1 MRILKRLLRIV
12 AMLVLALF
20 LASVLAAGFTYWL
33 ISPRIPSVASLKD
46 VQLQVPLRV
55 ESADGKL
62 IALFGETRRI
72 PVRIDQVPAQLKDAF
87 LAAEDADFYHHPGVD
102 WEGTARAAWHV
113 LITGGDKAQG
123 GSTIT
128 QQVAR
133 NFFLSPEK
141 SYTRKLIEMFTAFRI
156 EHELTKDEI
165 LELYL
170 NKIFLGHRAYGVAAA
185 AEFYYG
191 KPLDQ
196 LSLPECAMLGGL
208 PKSPT
213 TGNPLYNLKH
223 AIDRRNYV
231 LARMLDNRFITQE
244 QYQAAINAPDD
255 AAPHE
260 PPVQVDAPYLAE
272 MVRRQAIERLGGRA
286 LTDGYVVHTTLDS
299 HLQSL
304 ANDSLRTRLEEYD
317 HRHGYRGPE
326 AHVELPAQAG
336 AADFERALADYYAL
350 GNLTP
355 GLVTQVD
362 DDHATVY
369 LGANKTI
376 DLDPGAMAW
385 AQGYARKAH
394 TGGKGVA
401 AILRTGD
408 IIRLA
413 QVPLPPRQD
422 ARSKD
427 ATTKMAAVVDP
438 ATDAPWQLS
447 QIPAAQSAMVVL
459 DPEDGALKAL
469 VGGFSFERS
478 KFNRAVQT
486 ARQPGSSFKPFIY
499 SAAFDRGFTP
509 ASIINDAPIALP
521 DPSQP
526 NGLWTPGND
535 DGKFR
540 GPMRLREALAQS
552 VNLVSIRLLDA
563 IGVRYA
569 REYITRFGFPLD
581 AIPTNLSLALGTAS
595 VSPMAMARGYA
606 VFANGG
612 FLVNPYYVVQIDDR
626 DGRAVYRA
634 NAARAC
640 RTCAARLL
648 DEGKAV
654 ADAPQQPSTAAGD
667 PGALQ
672 AAATALPPAPAG
684 SNAGTTAPVVQNL
697 APRVIDARNDYL
709 VTSLMK
715 SVIDHGTAA
724 AAKKLA
730 RPDLAGKTG
739 STNDHRDGW
748 FCGFNGDLVTTVW
761 VGFDNYDSLGK
772 GEFGAETALPIWMAF
787 MGPALQGKPE
797 NTLPL
802 PPGIV
807 TASIDSVTGA
817 LAGNGDP
824 DAMSE
829 IFKVEDL
836 DRLRTQAQNQKDQS
850 PAYDIF

>member
-1 MRILKRLLRIV
+1 MRIILRLLRIA
-12 AMLVLALF
+12 AMLVLCLF
-20 LASVLAAGFTYWL
+20 LAGVLALGFTYWL

-72 PVRIDQVPAQLKDAF
+72 PVRIDQVPPQLKDAF

-113 LITGGDKAQG
+113 LITGGEKAQG

-156 EHELTKDEI
+156 ENELTKDEI
-165 LELYL
+165 LQLYL

-191 KPLDQ
+191 KKLDQ
-196 LSLPECAMLGGL
+196 LTLPECAMLAGL
-208 PKSPT
+208 PQAPT
-213 TGNPLYNLKH
+213 TGNPLYNMQH
-223 AIDRRNYV
+223 AIARRNYV
-231 LARMLDNRFITQE
+231 LGRMLENHFITQA
-244 QYQAAINAPDD
+244 QYQGAIAASDD

-260 PPVQVDAPYLAE
+260 PPVEVDAPYLAE
-272 MVRRQAIERLGGRA
+272 MVRRQAIERLGSRA

-299 HLQSL
+299 RMQAL
-304 ANDSLRTRLEEYD
+304 ANAALHAKLEEYD

-326 AHVELPAQAG
+326 AHVDLAPSAST
-336 AADFERALADYYAL
+336 ADFDKALADYHAL
-350 GNLTP
+350 S
-355 GLVTQVD
+355 GLVPGVVTDVD
-362 DDHATVY
+362 REHAIAYVGNGQSVRLDD
-369 LGANKTI
+369 K
-376 DLDPGAMAW
+376 DMAW
-385 AQGYARKAH
+385 AQGYARKAQ

-401 AILRTGD
+401 AILRRGD
-408 IIRLA
+408 IVRVA
-413 QVPLPPRQD
+413 QVEAP
-422 ARSKD
+422 AKD
-427 ATTKMAAVVDP
+427 DSATVKTATGSRKTDVVATAADP
-438 ATDAPWQLS
+438 QWQLS
-447 QIPAAQSAMVVL
+447 QIPAAQSAMVAL

-499 SAAFDRGFTP
+499 SAAFDRGFTA

-521 DPSQP
+521 DPSKP
-526 NGLWTPGND
+526 GGMWTPGND

-569 REYITRFGFPLD
+569 REYITRVGFPLD
-581 AIPTNLSLALGTAS
+581 AIPPNLSLALGTAS

-612 FLVNPYYVVQIDDR
+612 FLINPYYVAEIDDR
-626 DGRAVYRA
+626 DGHAVYRA
-634 NAARAC
+634 DPPRAC
-640 RTCAARLL
+640 RTCAERLL

-654 ADAPQQPSTAAGD
+654 ANAPMQPAAAAGD

-672 AAATALPPAPAG
+672 ASAPAPASSVG
-684 SNAGTTAPVVQNL
+684 GNASGTPNL

-709 VTSLMK
+709 ITSLMK
-715 SVIDHGTAA
+715 SVIDHGTAF
-724 AAKKLA
+724 AAKKLGRA
-730 RPDLAGKTG
+730 DLAGKTG

-748 FCGFNGDLVTTVW
+748 FCGFNGDLVATAW

-797 NTLPL
+797 NTLPM

-807 TASIDSVTGA
+807 TASVDSVTGS
-817 LAGNGDP
+817 LAGAGDP
-824 DAMSE
+824 NAMSE

-836 DRLRTQAQNQKDQS
+836 DRLRTQAQNQQDQS

>member
-1 MRILKRLLRIV
+1 MRIFKRLLRI
-12 AMLVLALF
+12 AAILVLCLF
-20 LASVLAAGFTYWL
+20 LLGVAAGAFTYWL

-72 PVRIDQVPAQLKDAF
+72 PVQMSQVPPELKDAF

-113 LITGGDKAQG
+113 MITGGDKAQG

-156 EHELTKDEI
+156 ENELSKDEI
-165 LELYL
+165 LQLYL

-191 KPLDQ
+191 KRLDQ
-196 LSLPECAMLGGL
+196 LTLPECAMLAGL
-208 PKSPT
+208 PQAPT
-213 TGNPLYNLKH
+213 TGNPLYNRQH
-223 AIDRRNYV
+223 ATARRNYV
-231 LARMLDNRFITQE
+231 LRQMLDHDFITPT
-244 QYQAAINAPDD
+244 QYQAALNTPDD
-255 AAPHE
+255 ASAHE

-272 MVRRQAIERLGGRA
+272 MVRRQAIERLGNQA
-286 LTDGYVVHTTLDS
+286 LTDGYVVRTTLDS
-299 HLQSL
+299 RLQDL
-304 ANDSLRTRLEEYD
+304 ANTALRARLEDYD

-326 AHVELPAQAG
+326 AHVDLPAQAG
-336 AADFERALADYYAL
+336 TQDYDRALADYHAVSGL
-350 GNLTP
+350 QP
-355 GLVTQVD
+355 GIVTQVD
-362 DDHATVY
+362 RDHATVY
-369 LGANKTI
+369 LDAAHRVE
-376 DLDPGAMAW
+376 LDAAMVKW
-385 AQGYARKAH
+385 AQHYARKAN
-394 TGGKGVA
+394 TGGEGVA
-401 AILRTGD
+401 AILRRGD
-408 IIRLA
+408 IVRMALSDDTGQTA
-413 QVPLPPRQD
+413 AADPKKG
-422 ARSKD
+422 SKP
-427 ATTKMAAVVDP
+427 AAP
-438 ATDAPWQLS
+438 KWELS

-509 ASIINDAPIALP
+509 ASIVNDAPIALP
-521 DPSQP
+521 DPSVP
-526 NGLWTPGND
+526 GGMWTPGND

-581 AIPTNLSLALGTAS
+581 AIPSNLSLALGTAS

-612 FLVNPYYVVQIDDR
+612 FLVNPYYVAQIDDR
-626 DGRAVYRA
+626 DGHTVYRA
-634 NAARAC
+634 NPLRAC
-640 RTCAARLL
+640 RTCTARLL

-654 ADAPQQPSTAAGD
+654 AAAPQQPSAAAGD
-667 PGALQ
+667 PGEALQ
-672 AAATALPPAPAG
+672 APAAASSSGAAE
-684 SNAGTTAPVVQNL
+684 SGTPDL
-697 APRVIDARNDYL
+697 APRVIDPRNDYL
-709 VTSLMK
+709 ITSLMK
-715 SVIDHGTAA
+715 SVVDHGTAA
-724 AAKKLA
+724 AVKSLG
-730 RPDLAGKTG
+730 RNDLAGKTG

-772 GEFGAETALPIWMAF
+772 GEFGAETALPIWMSF
-787 MGPALQGKPE
+787 MGPALQGKPD
-797 NTLPL
+797 NSMPM

-807 TASIDSVTGA
+807 TASIDSVNGA
-817 LAGNGDP
+817 LAPAGDP
-824 DAMSE
+824 NAMSE

-836 DRLRTQAQNQKDQS
+836 DRLRTQAQNQDQS

>member
-1 MRILKRLLRIV
+1 MRILKRLLRIA
-12 AMLVLALF
+12 AMLVLCLF
-20 LASVLAAGFTYWL
+20 LAGVLAVGFTYWL
-33 ISPRIPSVASLKD
+33 IAPRIPSVASLKD

-72 PVRIDQVPAQLKDAF
+72 PVHIEQVPAQLKDAF

-113 LITGGDKAQG
+113 LITGGNKAQG

-156 EHELTKDEI
+156 ENELSKDEI
-165 LELYL
+165 LQLYL

-191 KPLDQ
+191 KTLDQ
-196 LSLPECAMLGGL
+196 LTLPECAMLAGL

-213 TGNPLYNLKH
+213 TGNPLYNRQH
-223 AIDRRNYV
+223 AIERRNYV
-231 LARMLDNRFITQE
+231 LARMLDNRFITRE
-244 QYQAAINAPDD
+244 QYQAAVIASDD

-272 MVRRQAIERLGGRA
+272 MVRRQAIERLGSRA
-286 LTDGYVVHTTLDS
+286 LTDGYVVHTTVDS
-299 HLQSL
+299 RLQGL
-304 ANDSLRTRLEEYD
+304 ANAALRSRLEEYD

-326 AHVELPAQAG
+326 AHVDLAPQPEQTG
-336 AADFERALADYYAL
+336 FDKALADYHAL
-350 GNLTP
+350 SGLAP
-355 GLVTQVD
+355 GLVTDVD
-362 DDHATVY
+362 RRHATVY
-369 LGANKTI
+369 LGAGRSVE
-376 DLDPGAMAW
+376 LDENAVKW
-385 AQGYARKAH
+385 AHGYARKAK
-394 TGGKGVA
+394 TGGEGVA
-401 AILRTGD
+401 AILRRGD
-408 IIRLA
+408 IIRVA
-413 QVPLPPRQD
+413 QVQAPAKEDSAADKAAANGKSGADTPPAEPQ
-422 ARSKD
+422 
-427 ATTKMAAVVDP
+427 
-438 ATDAPWQLS
+438 WQLS

-459 DPEDGALKAL
+459 DPENGALKAL

-509 ASIINDAPIALP
+509 ASIVNDAPIALP
-521 DPSQP
+521 DPSKP

-540 GPMRLREALAQS
+540 GPMRLREALAES

-569 REYITRFGFPLD
+569 REYITRFGFPPD
-581 AIPTNLSLALGTAS
+581 AIPANLSLALGTAS
-595 VSPMAMARGYA
+595 VSPMAMARGYS

-612 FLVNPYYVVQIDDR
+612 FLINPYYVARIDDR
-626 DGRAVYRA
+626 DGHPVFTA
-634 NAARAC
+634 NPPRAC
-640 RTCAARLL
+640 RTCAERLL

-654 ADAPQQPSTAAGD
+654 ANAPMQPSAAAGD
-667 PGALQ
+667 PGAVE
-672 AAATALPPAPAG
+672 AAAPAPAA
-684 SNAGTTAPVVQNL
+684 SAGGALANVPNL

-715 SVIDHGTAA
+715 SVIDHGTGF
-724 AAKKLA
+724 AAKKLG
-730 RPDLAGKTG
+730 RTDLAGKTG

-761 VGFDNYDSLGK
+761 VGFDNYDSLGR

-797 NTLPL
+797 NTLPM

-807 TASIDSVTGA
+807 SASVDSVTGA
-817 LAGNGDP
+817 LAGAGDP
-824 DAMSE
+824 NAMNE

-836 DRLRTQAQNQKDQS
+836 DRLRVQAQNQQDQS

>member
-20 LASVLAAGFTYWL
+20 LAGVLAAGFTYWL

-72 PVRIDQVPAQLKDAF
+72 PVRIDQVPVQLKDAF

-113 LITGGDKAQG
+113 LVTGGDKAQG

-272 MVRRQAIERLGGRA
+272 MVRRQAIERLGGRRA
-286 LTDGYVVHTTLDS
+286 DGRLRGAHHARQPFAVAGQRLPAHQAGGIRS
-299 HLQSL
+299 SSRL
-304 ANDSLRTRLEEYD
+304 ARTRGARRTPRAGRRRRFRTRIGRLLPTRKPD
-317 HRHGYRGPE
+317 AGPGHPGRRRSRHG
-326 AHVELPAQAG
+326 LPRCQTRRSTWIL
-336 AADFERALADYYAL
+336 ERWL
-350 GNLTP
+350 G
-355 GLVTQVD
+355 
-362 DDHATVY
+362 
-369 LGANKTI
+369 
-376 DLDPGAMAW
+376 
-385 AQGYARKAH
+385 RKAMRARR
-394 TGGKGVA
+394 TRA
-401 AILRTGD
+401 AR
-408 IIRLA
+408 A
-413 QVPLPPRQD
+413 WPRSC
-422 ARSKD
+422 ARATSSGWRRCRCRP
-427 ATTKMAAVVDP
+427 AGCQEQRRTTKMAAVVDP

-499 SAAFDRGFTP
+499 SAAFDRGFTA

-569 REYITRFGFPLD
+569 REYVTRFGFPLD

-612 FLVNPYYVVQIDDR
+612 FLVNPYFVSADR
-626 DGRAVYRA
+626 RSRRSAGVSRQSRRAPAAPAPHACSTKARPWPTRRSSLPPRRA
-634 NAARAC
+634 IPARCRLPRRAC
-640 RTCAARLL
+640 
-648 DEGKAV
+648 
-654 ADAPQQPSTAAGD
+654 
-667 PGALQ
+667 
-672 AAATALPPAPAG
+672 ATARRAG
-684 SNAGTTAPVVQNL
+684 S
-697 APRVIDARNDYL
+697 RR
-709 VTSLMK
+709 
-715 SVIDHGTAA
+715 
-724 AAKKLA
+724 
-730 RPDLAGKTG
+730 R
-739 STNDHRDGW
+739 RR
-748 FCGFNGDLVTTVW
+748 
-761 VGFDNYDSLGK
+761 
-772 GEFGAETALPIWMAF
+772 
-787 MGPALQGKPE
+787 
-797 NTLPL
+797 PL
-802 PPGIV
+802 PSCRISRR
-807 TASIDSVTGA
+807 A
-817 LAGNGDP
+817 
-824 DAMSE
+824 
-829 IFKVEDL
+829 
-836 DRLRTQAQNQKDQS
+836 
-850 PAYDIF
+850 

>member
-1 MRILKRLLRIV
+1 MRILKRLLRIA
-12 AMLVLALF
+12 AMLVLCLF
-20 LASVLAAGFTYWL
+20 LLGVLAAGFTYWL

-102 WEGTARAAWHV
+102 WEGTARAGWHV
-113 LITGGDKAQG
+113 LVTGGNKAQG
-123 GSTIT
+123 SSTIT

-141 SYTRKLIEMFTAFRI
+141 SYTRKLIEMFTAFKI
-156 EHELTKDEI
+156 ENELTKDEI
-165 LELYL
+165 LQLYL
-170 NKIFLGHRAYGVAAA
+170 NKIFLGHRSYGVAAA

-191 KPLDQ
+191 KKLEQ
-196 LSLPECAMLGGL
+196 LTLAECAMLAGL
-208 PKSPT
+208 PQAPT
-213 TGNPLYNLKH
+213 TGNPLYNQQH
-223 AIDRRNYV
+223 ATARRNYV

-244 QYQAAINAPDD
+244 QYQVAVATPDD
-255 AAPHE
+255 AGPHE

-272 MVRRQAIERLGGRA
+272 MVRRQAIERLGSRA
-286 LTDGYVVHTTLDS
+286 LTDAYVVHTTIDS
-299 HLQSL
+299 RLQALSN
-304 ANDSLRTRLEEYD
+304 AALRTKLEEYD

-326 AHVELPAQAG
+326 AHVDLAA
-336 AADFERALADYYAL
+336 AASSADFDHALADYHPL
-350 GNLTP
+350 SGLVP
-355 GLVTQVD
+355 GLVTEVD
-362 DDHATVY
+362 GNHATVY
-369 LGANKTI
+369 LGGGQSVQ
-376 DLDPGAMAW
+376 LDDKAVAW
-385 AQGYARKAH
+385 AQRYARKAE
-394 TGGKGVA
+394 TGGEGVA
-401 AILRTGD
+401 AILRRGD
-408 IIRLA
+408 IVRVAQA
-413 QVPLPPRQD
+413 QVQANEAD
-422 ARSKD
+422 AADGKTAANDRKP
-427 ATTKMAAVVDP
+427 AVVAKAADP
-438 ATDAPWQLS
+438 QWQLS

-459 DPEDGALKAL
+459 DPENGALKAL

-521 DPSQP
+521 DPSKP
-526 NGLWTPGND
+526 GGLWTPGND

-540 GPMRLREALAQS
+540 GPMRLREALAES

-569 REYITRFGFPLD
+569 REYITRFGFPPD
-581 AIPTNLSLALGTAS
+581 AVPANLSLALGTAS
-595 VSPMAMARGYA
+595 VSPMAMARGYS

-612 FLVNPYYVVQIDDR
+612 FLINPYYVAQIDDR
-626 DGRAVYRA
+626 DGHAVYRA
-634 NAARAC
+634 NPPRAC
-640 RTCAARLL
+640 RTCAERLL

-654 ADAPQQPSTAAGD
+654 ANAPLQPSAAAAD

-672 AAATALPPAPAG
+672 A
-684 SNAGTTAPVVQNL
+684 SAPVSAASIGGATNTPNL
-697 APRVIDARNDYL
+697 APRVIGARNDYL

-715 SVIDHGTAA
+715 SVIDHGTGFE
-724 AAKKLA
+724 AKKLG
-730 RPDLAGKTG
+730 RSDLAGKTG

-772 GEFGAETALPIWMAF
+772 GEFGAETALPVWMAF
-787 MGPALQGKPE
+787 MGPALQGRPE
-797 NTLPL
+797 NTLPM

-807 TASIDSVTGA
+807 TASIDSVTGT
-817 LAGNGDP
+817 LAGAGDP
-824 DAMSE
+824 NAMNE

-836 DRLRTQAQNQKDQS
+836 DRLRTQAQNQQDQS